1 VWVLASAYLYVFC
14 FSIAGGVWNPTSTL
28 NFSRIEHTQLDL
40 KYNNPSNAVVSP
52 TMAE

>member
-1 VWVLASAYLYVFC
+1 VLASAYLYVFC